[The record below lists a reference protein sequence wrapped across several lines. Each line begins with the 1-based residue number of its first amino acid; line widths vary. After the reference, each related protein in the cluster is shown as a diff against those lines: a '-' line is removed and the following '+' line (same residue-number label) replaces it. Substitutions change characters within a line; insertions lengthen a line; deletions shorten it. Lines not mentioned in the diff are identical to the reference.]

1 LREAS
6 FTDCLDTLLGG
17 GVVALP
23 TETVYGLA
31 CLALDEQAVQKVF
44 ELKQRPPTNPLI
56 VHVLNFCQAEQIAHV
71 NSFAK
76 LLCQKFWPGPLTLI
90 LPKRQLI
97 PDCVTAGLDTVA
109 VRSPSHPLFRKILQ
123 DAEQPIAAPSANP
136 FSRVSST
143 TPQEVF
149 DSFGK
154 ACPPILDGGK
164 CNIGLES
171 TVLDLTSDNPSILR
185 SGPISKSELEEFLG
199 FEIFNSPKTTDSRVA
214 RKSPGLSAK
223 HYAPETPIRLYKNIS
238 EIKQIEHWSA
248 DDLIILPSK
257 DLIAGFNSKS
267 ATIITFST
275 TGNAEDI
282 ARNLYAT
289 LKQADRLEKKLI
301 HLALLKETNG
311 LAEAV
316 NDRLT
321 RASSS

>member
-1 LREAS
+1 
-6 FTDCLDTLLGG
+6 
-17 GVVALP
+17 VVALP

-90 LPKRQLI
+90 LPKRQVI
-97 PDCVTAGLDTVA
+97 PDSVTAGLDTVA

-123 DAEQPIAAPSANP
+123 EAVQPIAAPSANP

-143 TPQEVF
+143 TPQEVI

-171 TVLDLTSDNPSILR
+171 TVLDLTSDTPSILR

-199 FEIFNSPKTTDSRVA
+199 CEIFNSPKTTDSRVA

-238 EIKQIEHWSA
+238 EIKQVEHWSA
-248 DDLIILPSK
+248 DDLIILPSE

-267 ATIITFST
+267 ATIITFSAT
-275 TGNAEDI
+275 DNAKDI

-289 LKQADRLEKKLI
+289 LNQADQLEKKLI
-301 HLALLKETNG
+301 HLALLEETNG